1 MSLGRAVV
9 AVGLAFAL
17 AFAVLSWH
25 SRKSAAPA
33 EVAAPTQ
40 RALPVLA
47 GAAVA
52 AVATPAPVAAV
63 VRGAAPALPDE
74 PFGGREMA
82 ITSDEPDA
90 PAVALRS
97 SALAGRDLS
106 IELATREPVA
116 EGKRVFATVS
126 VADALGNTI
135 MDCTW
140 RDVELTGDARK
151 LDCQLP
157 RASSCRSRSRGIS
170 ARRPASS
177 RTRRWWRSIPEC
189 ARDRVQR
196 G

>member
-97 SALAGRDLS
+97 SMLAGRDLS

-126 VADALGNTI
+126 VADALGNTM

-140 RDVELTGDARK
+140 RDVELSEARK

-157 RASSCRSRSRGIS
+157 EGAALPLAISGHQRSAPSFVENPSVVAVDRGV
-170 ARRPASS
+170 RP
-177 RTRRWWRSIPEC
+177 
-189 ARDRVQR
+189 
-196 G
+196 

>member
-1 MSLGRAVV
+1 MSLGRAVA
-9 AVGLAFAL
+9 AVGLAFAV
-17 AFAVLSWH
+17 AYVILSWH

-33 EVAAPTQ
+33 EVAEATAPSAA
-40 RALPVLA
+40 RAARLV
-47 GAAVA
+47 AAVA
-52 AVATPAPVAAV
+52 APAPAAAAV
-63 VRGAAPALPDE
+63 AVRGAAPVLADE
-74 PFGGREMA
+74 PFAGREMA
-82 ITSDEPDA
+82 ITSDEANSPV
-90 PAVALRS
+90 VALRS

-157 RASSCRSRSRGIS
+157 EGVELPLAISGHQRSAPSFVENPSVVAVDPGV
-170 ARRPASS
+170 RP
-177 RTRRWWRSIPEC
+177 
-189 ARDRVQR
+189 
-196 G
+196 

>member
-9 AVGLAFAL
+9 AVGFAFAL

-33 EVAAPTQ
+33 EAAARAQ
-40 RALPVLA
+40 RAIPVLA

-52 AVATPAPVAAV
+52 ATTATAPAVL
-63 VRGAAPALPDE
+63 GAAPALPDE
-74 PFGGREMA
+74 PFAGREMA

-90 PAVALRS
+90 PVVALRS
-97 SALAGRDLS
+97 SMLAGRDLS

-135 MDCTW
+135 IDCTW
-140 RDVELTGDARK
+140 RDVELSEARK

-157 RASSCRSRSRGIS
+157 EGAPLPLAISGHQRSAPSFVENPSVVAVDRGV
-170 ARRPASS
+170 RP
-177 RTRRWWRSIPEC
+177 
-189 ARDRVQR
+189 
-196 G
+196 